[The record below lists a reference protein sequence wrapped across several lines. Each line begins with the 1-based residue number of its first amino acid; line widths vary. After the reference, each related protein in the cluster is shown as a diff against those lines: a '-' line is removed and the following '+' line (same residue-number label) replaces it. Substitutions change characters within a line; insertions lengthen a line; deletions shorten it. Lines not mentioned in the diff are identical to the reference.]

1 MPAKKKV
8 TSSSD
13 RSKRKANK
21 PVSSDKGR
29 KARAKVSTAKPTSSE
44 SRNTSGSGSRQVT
57 GNKKGQQRAVDR
69 RQAANRKTQS
79 ARAQR
84 MNAGAKPA
92 PQAAKPSPQAGSRGS
107 GSSPSTRPK
116 LTNLNKPTMQK
127 LVRKAAQARKAAAGR
142 PLVKP
147 AEVQRLLSQRAPKIR
162 EGAAKLRVPGDSGQ
176 VRAAQATG
184 RKLKAEAQ
192 ARRGAKQ
199 ASQRMQNTLKW
210 AKTARDIVGGL
221 KSLTKGGAAV
231 AGLQAYNTGDGTL
244 DAAKKRGDL
253 NKRRKPTAQEAK
265 SYAAAEAKA
274 RAANAKRKASSAA
287 SSAAAFDDAFR
298 SARKAGAKT
307 FTWRGKKYTTDLKK

>member
-13 RSKRKANK
+13 RSKRKTNK

-29 KARAKVSTAKPTSSE
+29 KARARVSTAKPTSSE

-69 RQAANRKTQS
+69 RQAANRKTQN

-92 PQAAKPSPQAGSRGS
+92 PQAASAKPAAKGGQ
-107 GSSPSTRPK
+107 PK

-127 LVRKAAQARKAAAGR
+127 LVRKAAQARKANAGR

-147 AEVQRLLSQRAPKIR
+147 AEAQRLMSQRAPKIR

-192 ARRGAKQ
+192 ARRGARQ

-210 AKTARDIVGGL
+210 AKTARDIIGGI

-274 RAANAKRKASSAA
+274 RAANAKRKASAA
-287 SSAAAFDDAFR
+287 SKSAAAFDDAFR

-307 FTWRGKKYTTDLKK
+307 FTWNGKKYTTDVAK